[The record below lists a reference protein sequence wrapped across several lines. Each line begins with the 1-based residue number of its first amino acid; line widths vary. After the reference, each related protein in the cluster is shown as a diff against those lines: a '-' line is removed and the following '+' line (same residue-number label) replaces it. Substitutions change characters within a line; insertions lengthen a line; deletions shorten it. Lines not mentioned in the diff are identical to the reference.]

1 MSTTAFAA
9 ATEKSADF
17 VTMNVQ
23 VRRLTLICSRMW
35 TGARKDTPSPIIKTP
50 FRAPAN
56 PYFVS
61 QLTTS
66 LRAVLPVSFRL
77 LLLVLPFQLS
87 CYHSSSTSFSRRL
100 SHQWLG
106 GQIQSPYSS
115 LSFSQRH
122 THNINTTPRERP
134 PQKAASLLDSCVAIT
149 KRTVATPS
157 RRKSML
163 QKGWSSTYAVAPLL
177 PLPNYFTAVFTGRS
191 RCNNA
196 LLPIPS

>member
-87 CYHSSSTSFSRRL
+87 FYHSSSTSFSRRL
-100 SHQWLG
+100 CLAIGWEDK
-106 GQIQSPYSS
+106 SS
-115 LSFSQRH
+115 LRTLHFPSHSVTH
-122 THNINTTPRERP
+122 TTSIQHLESDLLKKLLRFLTP
-134 PQKAASLLDSCVAIT
+134 AS
-149 KRTVATPS
+149 P
-157 RRKSML
+157 
-163 QKGWSSTYAVAPLL
+163 
-177 PLPNYFTAVFTGRS
+177 
-191 RCNNA
+191 
-196 LLPIPS
+196 